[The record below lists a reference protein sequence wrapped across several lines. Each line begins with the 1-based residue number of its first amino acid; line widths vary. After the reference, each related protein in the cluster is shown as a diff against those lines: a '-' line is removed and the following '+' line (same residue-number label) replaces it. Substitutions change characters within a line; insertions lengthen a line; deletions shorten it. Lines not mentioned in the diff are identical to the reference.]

1 MNSKHHPFYLGILM
15 TFMSAAAIAE
25 EDPAIDAC
33 RKAASEQAKG
43 EIVEIELEKEEGVEM
58 YEIDLQATDGSKWEF
73 KCDKTGKIVEKEQEL
88 PNADHPAFA
97 ALKKIDEAEARKTA
111 LATYPG
117 IVEKVEYEIESD
129 GTAVYEIDI
138 KTGDGREM
146 EVEIDAATG
155 KIIKSEED

>member
-1 MNSKHHPFYLGILM
+1 MNIKYYAYHLGGLM
-15 TFMSAAAIAE
+15 MIMSATAIAGE
-25 EDPAIDAC
+25 NAAMDAC

-88 PNADHPAFA
+88 PSADHPAFA
-97 ALKKIDEAEARKTA
+97 AVKKIDEAEARKTA

>member
-1 MNSKHHPFYLGILM
+1 MNSKYYPFYLGVLM

-97 ALKKIDEAEARKTA
+97 TLKKIDEAEARKTA
-111 LATYPG
+111 LAAHPG
-117 IVEKVEYEIESD
+117 IIEEVEYEIESD

-146 EVEIDAATG
+146 EVGIDAATG